1 MNRLTN
7 QNSPYLRQH
16 ANNPVAWYP
25 WSEEALQLSLDQN
38 KPILLSIGYAACHW
52 CHVMAHESFEDPD
65 TAAIM
70 NTNFVNIKVD
80 REERPDLDSIY
91 MQAVVSITGQGGWP
105 LTVFLTPDC
114 EPFYGGTYFPPAPRY
129 GMPSFKQVLAAVNDA
144 WFNRRDEI
152 IRTASELTNRISQ
165 SYIFQGQEIDIK
177 PELLITATSSLAG
190 VFDPHEG
197 GFGGAPKFPPSMTIE
212 FLLREHLRTG
222 NQHALIMAELT
233 LTKMAYGGI
242 YDQIGGGFAR
252 YSTDNQWLVPHFE
265 KMLYDNAQLGRVY
278 LHAWQ
283 VTRNPLY
290 KRISEETLDFVMC
303 EMTDEEGGFY
313 SSQDA
318 DSQGIE
324 GKFYVWKPE
333 EVKAVL
339 DNSAQLVMEYYNI
352 IEQGNWEGVN
362 ILHVIQDPESFA
374 LSKNITLNELNDLIS
389 QAKKRL
395 YIARGERIRPGLDDK
410 VLTAWNGLML
420 ATFAEAG
427 RVLQRKDY
435 VNVAIRNAQFLYQNL
450 RSDNGRLYRTWI
462 TGSQAKYNAY
472 LEDYVYL
479 SEGLLTL
486 YQTTF
491 DPLWFSWAEEL
502 VEHILEHF
510 SDDIGGGFFDTSD
523 DHEKLI
529 HRPKDLQDN
538 VTPSG
543 NALGAHILLKLALF
557 TGKSK
562 YWELATSS
570 ISSMVDAMRKHP
582 NAFAQ
587 WLSSASFML
596 SDPREVAI
604 IGNVEDTHTQALLSV
619 LDTTYRPN
627 LVVAAGDEDNGE
639 IVPLLAD
646 RPRIG
651 AKSTTYV
658 CKQFVCQQPVNE
670 PHELLK
676 LLS

>member
-1 MNRLTN
+1 LNRLTN

-658 CKQFVCQQPVNE
+658 CKQFVCQQPVN
-670 PHELLK
+670 
-676 LLS
+676 